1 MNKVLNIA
9 TVFSG
14 IGAPE
19 QALHKLGVKYKIV
32 FACDNGEIEI
42 KKDVNEIKSEISNI
56 KPKYVNDYIK
66 KIYASSGKHNYM

>member
-19 QALHKLGVKYKIV
+19 QALHKLGVKHKIV

-42 KKDVNEIKSEISNI
+42 KKDVDEIKSEISNI
-56 KPKYVNDYIK
+56 C
-66 KIYASSGKHNYM
+66 